1 MGAISGMG
9 GGNKIVRIIFRERKV
24 PRLFCLFV
32 CLERKVALLFRS
44 CLFEK
49 EKNKEEEI
57 GVGFCVLFLG
67 CFFFLCRRNCSSWLA
82 AFRSCVACGI

>member
-1 MGAISGMG
+1 M
-9 GGNKIVRIIFRERKV
+9 RIIFRERKV

-57 GVGFCVLFLG
+57 GVGFCVLFLS
-67 CFFFLCRRNCSSWLA
+67 CFFFSVVVIAPPGWLP
-82 AFRSCVACGI
+82 FGRV